1 MAEHIPELQFLEAMD
16 GVLRIYHSRTDD
28 CVRLTPEQFG
38 RLLYIANRG
47 IRNLAR
53 ATAFP
58 SEMTVI
64 NPAPD
69 ASQPA
74 VPTGKYAVV
83 TISR

>member
-1 MAEHIPELQFLEAMD
+1 MQIPEQQFLDAMD
-16 GVLRIYHSRTDD
+16 GILRIYHSRTDD

-53 ATAFP
+53 TSAFP
-58 SEMTVI
+58 PGMTVI

-69 ASQPA
+69 AAQA
-74 VPTGKYAVV
+74 HAPTGKYFIG
-83 TISR
+83 TLSR